1 MENKKFD
8 TEVEWISTQKNK
20 KYRVEAPNEE
30 KKPEMISFWD
40 NVPRFYSSGDL
51 ESIDEPLHEFVIEK
65 IEEVKN
71 TKIIYG
77 ARQRVKVS
85 GTFSENDFR
94 VGQKVRIVPCVC
106 CSENKSQ
113 APAAEFLASADK
125 AKRVEFSVS
134 DEENII
140 LIEDDVIAVTT
151 FCSGEECLNNPIL
164 KEMVADLSFESGHPS
179 LALGVIMHEIIQASL
194 LKNQKTFDK
203 VLGETKRIINENGMM
218 LYCCSISEK
227 EALNEILKNMK
238 NIIKFL
244 NEPLGISKAE
254 YKVCSTL
261 YGLKGSIDCIGE
273 KSLVEIKTGKYC
285 KIEHRSQTLLYWLL
299 SKSDEKIDA
308 KPYLYYLKTGDFI
321 KIEVSHQEI
330 IGLLKLRND
339 LASRSQI
346 CPCECPE
353 NYICQI
359 LNKIKGLDS
368 NHFLYR
374 QYKAIEME
382 GKADKEYFKGVK
394 MGQKAEE
401 VTIKIVDKISKH
413 RKAGR
418 DSVGELVKDQYVR
431 IFSESYRKICY
442 GCILEADKTKIVVNL
457 RENIQLGRVVII
469 CIENDGNFLKYMFW
483 SLANL
488 AYMKY
493 LKAGARGNGIDSF
506 YLPGQETGFN
516 EEIQGDKSQA
526 ACRHT
531 IITDRP
537 NIYNKATEEAGKV
550 NRCIVTNKRTKEC
563 SFSKDDDFIL
573 KSEESSKIDPE
584 IIFDSSVGSS
594 DSVLSSPRFI
604 NEIFSSSEDS
614 SGSISFCTIDSEEV
628 QEKKRS
634 LVNEEANAIS
644 RTSDNIEL
652 SRFEAST
659 HDKEAVQ
666 GEKNGNIKFSS
677 FDARALS
684 LENSISSVLSD
695 ETNKKS
701 SCESNRPKIAFNL
714 CNTSESFQYFT
725 PPVRTAKQEYKL
737 VIPDVYKEDFLRLN
751 DDQRCALFL
760 ALNCQNYKIIHGMP
774 GTGKS
779 TVISL
784 LIRILIHYRS
794 KVLLVCYTNMAID
807 NVLKRIG
814 SVRYYR
820 AKKES
825 ISLKTYQEIKCV
837 MGRLDLV
844 VGTCYS
850 FNDPVYLNRVFDYC
864 IIDEGSQMH
873 LLLSLIPISRA
884 NRFCIVGDHLQLKP
898 LAKKSKELSLSL
910 FEYLIDGCSSLTH
923 QYRMSDPIM
932 RLSNTLFYENRLVG
946 LGKSGSVSFIDSSN
960 LDYPAFIGSLGG
972 RENDNTDTT
981 ILCYFNSQVKK
992 TKAYAKCMVTTV
1004 DKFQGSESDE
1014 VVVVFDPV
1022 EQCEVVESR
1031 ERLNVALTRARHV
1044 LKLVGNRKQMQSI
1057 PIFSR
1062 LFEILQNTK

>member
-1 MENKKFD
+1 MESKKFD
-8 TEVEWISTQKNK
+8 SEVEWISTQNNK
-20 KYRVEAPNEE
+20 KYKIEASKEE
-30 KKPEMISFWD
+30 NRPEMISFWD

-85 GTFSENDFR
+85 GAFSENDFR
-94 VGQKVRIVPCVC
+94 VGQKVRIMPCAC
-106 CSENKSQ
+106 CNGNKPQ
-113 APAAEFLASADK
+113 APGTESLASADK
-125 AKRVEFSVS
+125 AKRAEFNVT
-134 DEENII
+134 DEENTI

-203 VLGETKRIINENGMM
+203 ILGETKRIINENGMV

-227 EALNEILKNMK
+227 EALNEVLKNMK

-244 NEPLGISKAE
+244 NEPLDISKAE
-254 YKVCSTL
+254 HKVCSTL

-273 KSLVEIKTGKYC
+273 KSLVEIKTGKYS

-299 SKSDEKIDA
+299 SKSEEKIDA

-321 KIEVSHQEI
+321 KIEVNHQEI
-330 IGLLKLRND
+330 ISLLKLRND

-359 LNKIKGLDS
+359 LNKIKSLDS

-382 GKADKEYFKGVK
+382 GKVDKEYFKGVK
-394 MGQKAEE
+394 IGQKAEE
-401 VTIKIVDKISKH
+401 VTIKIVDKISNH
-413 RKAGR
+413 RK
-418 DSVGELVKDQYVR
+418 DYIGELVKDQYVR

-442 GCILEADKTKIVVNL
+442 GCILESDKTKIVVNL
-457 RENIQLGRVVII
+457 RENIQLGRMVII
-469 CIENDGNFLKYMFW
+469 CVENDGNFLKYMFW

-493 LKAGARGNGIDSF
+493 LKAGARGSGIDSF

-516 EEIQGDKSQA
+516 EEVWNVGSQA
-526 ACRHT
+526 ASKNV
-531 IITDRP
+531 IATDRS
-537 NIYNKATEEAGKV
+537 NIHNKVTEGIENMDK
-550 NRCIVTNKRTKEC
+550 CSVTNKRTKEC
-563 SFSKDDDFIL
+563 SFSRDDDDFIL
-573 KSEESSKIDPE
+573 KSERSSKIDPE
-584 IIFDSSVGSS
+584 IIFDSSVESS
-594 DSVLSSPRFI
+594 DSVLSSPSARFI
-604 NEIFSSSEDS
+604 NEIFSSSECS
-614 SGSISFCTIDSEEV
+614 SDNISFCTIDLEEV
-628 QEKKRS
+628 QGKKRS
-634 LVNEEANAIS
+634 LGSEETNIVSRISDKMELPRNEALA
-644 RTSDNIEL
+644 
-652 SRFEAST
+652 

-666 GEKNGNIKFSS
+666 SEKNGNIKFSS
-677 FDARALS
+677 FDARTLS
-684 LENSISSVLSD
+684 VENSISSVLSD

-725 PPVRTAKQEYKL
+725 PPTRTAKQEYKF
-737 VIPDVYKEDFLRLN
+737 VIPDVYKEDFLKLN

-760 ALNCQNYKIIHGMP
+760 ALNCENYKIIHGMP

-784 LIRILIHYRS
+784 LIRILVHYGN

-825 ISLKTYQEIKCV
+825 ISLKTYQEIKCK
-837 MGRLDLV
+837 MGRVDLV

-923 QYRMSDPIM
+923 QYRMGDPIM
-932 RLSNTLFYENRLVG
+932 RLSNTLFYENKLVG

-960 LDYPAFIGSLGG
+960 LDYPAFIRSLGG
-972 RENDNTDTT
+972 KENDNIDIT
-981 ILCYFNSQVKK
+981 ILCYFNSQVKT
-992 TKAYAKCMVTTV
+992 TKEYAKCMVTTV

-1014 VVVVFDPV
+1014 IVVVFDPV
-1022 EQCEVVESR
+1022 EQCEVMESK

-1044 LKLVGNRKQMQSI
+1044 LKLVGNKKQMQRI